1 MSSFLLSLVYYMR
14 VMKRVR
20 FTACAEAGCL
30 LSLRAGGEAGRRF
43 AAPAG
48 GETALRSSHIGCEAE
63 TNAMQPRFRSASSR
77 FGLRPILFKDISLPH
92 ASMGCLLSLRAGGE
106 AGRRFAAPAGGET
119 ALRSSHIGCEA
130 ETNAMQPRFRSA
142 SSRFGLRP
150 ILFKDISLPHAS
162 MGCLLSLKSAWL

>member
-1 MSSFLLSLVYYMR
+1 MR
-14 VMKRVR
+14 
-20 FTACAEAGCL
+20 AE
-30 LSLRAGGEAGRRF
+30 GGGAWERESAK
-43 AAPAG
+43 G
-48 GETALRSSHIGCEAE
+48 GETLLCSSRFGRPDWLWLAGEERDCALLVSLILAYWE
-63 TNAMQPRFRSASSR
+63 TKAMQPRFRSASSR

-130 ETNAMQPRFRSA
+130 ETKAMQPRFRSA

-150 ILFKDISLPHAS
+150 ILYPKSSQICAS
-162 MGCLLSLKSAWL
+162 TICLFLW

>member
-48 GETALRSSHIGCEAE
+48 
-63 TNAMQPRFRSASSR
+63 
-77 FGLRPILFKDISLPH
+77 
-92 ASMGCLLSLRAGGE
+92 
-106 AGRRFAAPAGGET
+106 GGET